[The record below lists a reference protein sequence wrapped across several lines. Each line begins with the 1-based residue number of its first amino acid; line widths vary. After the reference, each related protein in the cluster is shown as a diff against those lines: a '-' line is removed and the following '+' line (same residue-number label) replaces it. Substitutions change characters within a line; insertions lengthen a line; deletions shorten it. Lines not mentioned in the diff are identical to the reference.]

1 MVTLDVYANI
11 NGGKVSGLKV
21 AGDCTLEQMAL
32 IAKAMLDEAT
42 PKKKV
47 KSAPATEKEAES
59 VEETE
64 E

>member
-1 MVTLDVYANI
+1 MVALEVYANI

-21 AGDCTLEQMAL
+21 AGDCTPEQKAL
-32 IAKAMLDEAT
+32 IAKAMLAEVT

-47 KSAPATEKEAES
+47 KPAPATKKEAKD
-59 VEETE
+59 VEKTE